1 MRNNNNIV
9 GDATSSSSKTSS
21 VLPSNRF
28 PTFIAS
34 SKEQS
39 LVKKYS
45 SISISSQSKPITNKQ
60 PHHHHINTNTIIS
73 TIHHDIQ
80 SLQNQVTNNNSKL
93 PFHQSH
99 NSIHNNN
106 NNSNFNAQHHKHKK
120 RQHNRN
126 NKPQLFYSTKT
137 LHSTHSKCFSSDINE
152 YHAYHTIH
160 TMNNDNTYANEHT
173 LTKPN
178 IIYEKIH
185 LKTPQFPMKSKA
197 VNNGIT
203 HVNTSD
209 NTDIHVQQNGKELI
223 GKGSISNIKININEK
238 FRRSL
243 EKNRKLMD
251 VNEDN
256 KDDDDN
262 DIKRNRSVPDGKGNG
277 KENEVKC
284 LKEVI
289 NRMQKVIYM
298 KDNEIDKLKGI
309 INRKGCLKC
318 NCSNR
323 SVNAVKNK
331 IEAIINKYNNNNN
344 TGDNNSNER
353 INTLLNEIKCAIKE
367 DD

>member
-9 GDATSSSSKTSS
+9 GDAISSSKTSS

-45 SISISSQSKPITNKQ
+45 SISISSQSKPIITNKQ
-60 PHHHHINTNTIIS
+60 PHNHHINTNSIIS

-80 SLQNQVTNNNSKL
+80 SLQNQTASNNSKL

-106 NNSNFNAQHHKHKK
+106 NSGLNAHHHKHKK

-160 TMNNDNTYANEHT
+160 TMNNDNTYTNEQT

-203 HVNTSD
+203 NTNTSV

-298 KDNEIDKLKGI
+298 KDNEIEKLKGI
-309 INRKGCLKC
+309 INKKGCGKC
-318 NCSNR
+318 NCSNS
-323 SVNAVKNK
+323 SVNAVKSK

-344 TGDNNSNER
+344 ADRDNER
-353 INTLLNEIKCAIKE
+353 INSLLHEIKCAIKE
-367 DD
+367 ID

>member
-9 GDATSSSSKTSS
+9 GDAISSSKTSS

-45 SISISSQSKPITNKQ
+45 SISISSQSKPIITNKQ
-60 PHHHHINTNTIIS
+60 PHNHHINTNSIIS

-80 SLQNQVTNNNSKL
+80 SLQNQTASNNSKL

-106 NNSNFNAQHHKHKK
+106 NNSGLNAHHHKHKK

-160 TMNNDNTYANEHT
+160 TMNNDNTYTNEQT

-203 HVNTSD
+203 NTNTSV

-298 KDNEIDKLKGI
+298 KDNEIEKLKGI
-309 INRKGCLKC
+309 INKKGCGKC
-318 NCSNR
+318 NCSNS
-323 SVNAVKNK
+323 SVNAVKSK

-344 TGDNNSNER
+344 ADRDNER
-353 INTLLNEIKCAIKE
+353 INSLLHEIKCAIKE
-367 DD
+367 ID

>member
-1 MRNNNNIV
+1 
-9 GDATSSSSKTSS
+9 
-21 VLPSNRF
+21 
-28 PTFIAS
+28 
-34 SKEQS
+34 
-39 LVKKYS
+39 
-45 SISISSQSKPITNKQ
+45 
-60 PHHHHINTNTIIS
+60 
-73 TIHHDIQ
+73 
-80 SLQNQVTNNNSKL
+80 
-93 PFHQSH
+93 
-99 NSIHNNN
+99 
-106 NNSNFNAQHHKHKK
+106 
-120 RQHNRN
+120 
-126 NKPQLFYSTKT
+126 
-137 LHSTHSKCFSSDINE
+137 
-152 YHAYHTIH
+152 
-160 TMNNDNTYANEHT
+160 MNNDNTYANEHT

-203 HVNTSD
+203 HMNTSD

>member
-9 GDATSSSSKTSS
+9 GEPTTLSKTSS

-28 PTFIAS
+28 PVFISS
-34 SKEQS
+34 SKEPS

-45 SISISSQSKPITNKQ
+45 SISISSQSKLNTKKPLHIKTN
-60 PHHHHINTNTIIS
+60 PIIS

-80 SLQNQVTNNNSKL
+80 SLQNQTNNK
-93 PFHQSH
+93 PPVHQSH
-99 NSIHNNN
+99 NSIHHNNN
-106 NNSNFNAQHHKHKK
+106 NNANVNASKHKT
-120 RQHNRN
+120 RQHNR

-137 LHSTHSKCFSSDINE
+137 LHSTHSKCFSTDINE
-152 YHAYHTIH
+152 YHAYNTIH
-160 TMNNDNTYANEHT
+160 TMKNDNTYSTEQT

-203 HVNTSD
+203 NANTSI
-209 NTDIHVQQNGKELI
+209 NTDIYVQQQNGKELI

-243 EKNRKLMD
+243 EKNRKWMD
-251 VNEDN
+251 GNEDN
-256 KDDDDN
+256 DDNNN

-298 KDNEIDKLKGI
+298 KDNEIEKLKGI
-309 INRKGCLKC
+309 ISKRECVNC
-318 NCSNR
+318 NCNNNS
-323 SVNAVKNK
+323 NAVKSK
-331 IEAIINKYNNNNN
+331 IEAIINKYNNN
-344 TGDNNSNER
+344 TDNNER
-353 INTLLNEIKCAIKE
+353 INSLLNEIKCAVME
-367 DD
+367 D